1 MPPDADAVVLHLP
14 HDSTVIPD
22 DLRPTLLPDDV
33 ALHQELMAM
42 TDHHT
47 VDLFS
52 GVENAR
58 TVVFPVS
65 RLVVDPERFL
75 DDVLEPMAQRGMGVI
90 YTTCSTGAPL
100 RHPPTAAERAVLLA
114 RYYHPHHARLT
125 SAVSEALDL
134 HAYCLI
140 LDCHSFP
147 AQSPAHELY
156 HVDVRPDICLGTD
169 AYHTPTWLTDA
180 AREAF
185 ESKGHRVAIDAPYT
199 GTIVPLAHLG
209 SEPRVLSLMIEVN
222 RGLYVNETTGMRLE
236 TFARHRS
243 AIARAVRRITAVVA
257 DHISLE
263 HG

>member
-1 MPPDADAVVLHLP
+1 MTADVVLHLP

-22 DLRPTLLPDDV
+22 DLRHTLLPDDF

-52 GVENAR
+52 GVGEAH

-75 DDVLEPMAQRGMGVI
+75 DDASERMAQRGMGVI

-100 RHPPTAAERAVLLA
+100 RHPPTAAERDALLA
-114 RYYHPHHARLT
+114 RFYHPHHARLT
-125 SAVSEALDL
+125 SAVSEALAV
-134 HAYCLI
+134 HGYCLL

-147 AQSPAHELY
+147 ANSCAHKLY
-156 HVDVRPDICLGTD
+156 HVDVRPNICLGTD

-185 ESKGHRVAIDAPYT
+185 EVEGHRVAIDAPYA
-199 GTIVPLAHLG
+199 GTIVPVTHLG

-243 AIARAVRRITAVVA
+243 AIARAVRRIAAVAA
-257 DHISLE
+257 DHMALE